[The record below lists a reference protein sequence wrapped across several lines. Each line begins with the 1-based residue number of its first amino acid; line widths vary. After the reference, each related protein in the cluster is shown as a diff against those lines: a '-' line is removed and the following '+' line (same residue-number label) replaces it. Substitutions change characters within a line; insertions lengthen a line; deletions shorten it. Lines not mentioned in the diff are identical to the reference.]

1 MEKVMS
7 EQSKLAEIYTDR
19 RSRLSEGI
27 DEGIALIDSAG
38 VAPDPSLA
46 DKNLQYLT
54 GLTSKEAV
62 LILAPAGIMVDRWET
77 NGGPELGRG
86 RKVKELLFVNER
98 DEREAFMDGASPS
111 HDDIRASSGVADVYS
126 LSKLNEILS
135 PALMDQKVLWLNT
148 PGNPGLGDRA
158 PSSLARMNRIRH
170 RYYWLRLENIA
181 PKIHEMRRVKEPY
194 EIDCLRRAFELH
206 ARIFEKIMR
215 RLKPGENESLGQA
228 IFDFEV
234 RKQAPEFS
242 NALDAYAGSIIV
254 AAGVNATV
262 AHYMDNNQG
271 IQDGDLVL
279 IDSGVACNGYSSD
292 ITTTFPANGRFTPRQ
307 RELYAIVLEA
317 EKKAIATMRPGSSNL
332 DAHQAIYEHFDAHG
346 LAKYGYG
353 RAGHPV
359 GLNIHDANGDNDIPY
374 DPGVVLVIEP
384 FLVIPEEGIGI
395 RIESGVLITEDGHE
409 VLPEPPKEI
418 DEVEALCRRD

>member
-1 MEKVMS
+1 MS
-7 EQSKLAEIYTDR
+7 TENNLADMYAR
-19 RSRLSEGI
+19 RRRRLSEQI
-27 DEGIALIDSAG
+27 DEGLALIDSAG
-38 VAPDPSLA
+38 VSPDPALA

-54 GLTSKEAV
+54 GLTSREAV
-62 LILAPAGIMVDRWET
+62 LILAPAGIVVDRWAT
-77 NGGPELGRG
+77 TSGPELGRG
-86 RKVKELLFVNER
+86 RKVNELLFVEER
-98 DEREAFMDGASPS
+98 SQQQEFMDGATSS
-111 HDDIRASSGVADVYS
+111 HDSLRVSTGIAEIYG
-126 LSKLNEILS
+126 LSKLNQILGR
-135 PALMDQKVLWLNT
+135 ALMEEKVLWLNT
-148 PGNPGLGDRA
+148 PGNPGLGGRM
-158 PSSLARMNRIRH
+158 PSSLARMSRISH

-181 PKIHEMRRVKEPY
+181 PRIHEMRRVKEPY

-206 ARIFEKIMR
+206 AQIFEEIMR

-228 IFDFEV
+228 IFDYEV
-234 RKQAPEFS
+234 RKRAPEFS
-242 NALDAYAGSIIV
+242 NALDAYDGSIIV
-254 AAGVNATV
+254 AAGENATV
-262 AHYMDNNQG
+262 AHYMANNQP
-271 IQDGDLVL
+271 IHDGDLVL

-332 DAHQAIYEHFDAHG
+332 EAHRAIYEHFDAHG

-374 DPGVVLVIEP
+374 EPGVVLVIEP
-384 FLVIPEEGIGI
+384 FLAIPEEGIGI

-418 DEVEALCRRD
+418 DEVEALCSRD